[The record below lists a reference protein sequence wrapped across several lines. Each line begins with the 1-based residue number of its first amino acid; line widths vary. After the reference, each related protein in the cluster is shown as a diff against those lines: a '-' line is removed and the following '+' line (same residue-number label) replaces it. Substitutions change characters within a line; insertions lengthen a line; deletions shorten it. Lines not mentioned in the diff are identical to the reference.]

1 MKIKGLLTVAM
12 LVGFFAAPAQA
23 VTVYSYETTGCFVSC
38 NVATNFGTTAVNPGQ
53 PGRNGM
59 EFSGFTANSVTGP
72 DITLGTF
79 TLDANKD
86 VRPVSSAFQL
96 QVPFTDP
103 GIAGST
109 FSAMIS
115 GQLNPGNGNGDV
127 VIDFGSALQINFAG
141 GSFFLQIDPVSLN
154 KDDLSDP
161 IVGHISGLASGLAA
175 SPVPGPIVGAGL
187 PGILMALGGLIAWR
201 RRRMAAA

>member
-1 MKIKGLLTVAM
+1 MKIKGLLTVAT

-23 VTVYSYETTGCFVSC
+23 ITVYSYETTGCFVNC
-38 NVATNFGTTAVNPGQ
+38 NVATNFGTTADNPGQ
-53 PGRNGM
+53 PRRNGM
-59 EFSGFTANSVTGP
+59 EFLGSTANSVTGP
-72 DITLGTF
+72 DITLGTL
-79 TLDANKD
+79 TLDANED
-86 VRPVSSAFQL
+86 VRPVSNAFQL
-96 QVPFTDP
+96 QVAFTDP

-109 FSAMIS
+109 FLASIS

-127 VIDFGSALQINFAG
+127 VIDFGSALLINFAG

-154 KDDLSDP
+154 AGDLSDP
-161 IVGHISGLASGLAA
+161 IIGHISGFAA

-201 RRRMAAA
+201 RRRMAAT